1 MGKRIRGN
9 TQAGRN
15 YLFMDESSEK
25 LLKEHPGEPPPI
37 EGSISTTID
46 YSLRLRNTP
55 PPSAGQLVAVA
66 VAAAGYTI
74 LSWLSASLLS
84 SGIPVA
90 AFFFVA
96 IGFGVPFRLLFGG
109 RAFVFAFFGDFVGAG

>member
-1 MGKRIRGN
+1 MGKRIRDN

-25 LLKEHPGEPPPI
+25 LLKERPDEPPPI
-37 EGSISTTID
+37 EGSVSTTID

-66 VAAAGYTI
+66 VAAAVYTI

-84 SGIPVA
+84 SGIPVVS
-90 AFFFVA
+90 FLFVA
-96 IGFGVPFRLLFGG
+96 IGFGIPFARSEE
-109 RAFVFAFFGDFVGAG
+109 RRVGKWC

>member
-1 MGKRIRGN
+1 MGKRIRDN

-25 LLKEHPGEPPPI
+25 LLKERPDEPPPI
-37 EGSISTTID
+37 EGSVSTTID

-66 VAAAGYTI
+66 VGAAVFTVPC
-74 LSWLSASLLS
+74 WVWASPVSL
-84 SGIPVA
+84 GITGGV
-90 AFFFVA
+90 FFF
-96 IGFGVPFRLLFGG
+96 FGRCVGRSFARRFGG
-109 RAFVFAFFGDFVGAG
+109 WGFCILY